1 MAGPASYA
9 EAVGGGKPSDTR
21 KFSSL
26 EKPRCFTCRKEE
38 GTIPLKC
45 KKHKLCMSCLKE
57 NCGTYG
63 PEKMDTC
70 PSAECAHPGSSP
82 PIWIYVDNSN
92 IWIGAKKLASKV
104 KGFQSSKD
112 HRVRINIGNLTDVVS
127 KSRDV
132 KTGTL
137 YGSEPPQIDSV
148 WDKIREHKHWTVKT
162 KKKSYLTHKEKEV
175 DAQLLVDVTEVACT
189 TPVSERSTI
198 VLITGDA
205 DMCPAVEKIMEYD
218 GWKVEIYTWQDSLSR
233 RLKTLSKRNE
243 NVICE
248 PLDNHM
254 TEVVFTNN
262 KFPVS
267 QYEIPKDCSAVLT
280 MEPGCF
286 PKRVIDSEWWNKLES
301 IAQWPVQYL
310 WIIKDDE
317 ETDDML
323 LVFSNTGEKVKYNV
337 SHLVQVVNDNNKDC
351 GSDSEPLLPHV
362 QKAETYID
370 YEKRLRNFATAVIQY
385 GRFKI
390 ADVGSRDSNYVL
402 RKKAGSADIVKS
414 PAFRREVHVVD
425 VNPTSLNASDP
436 SEKFKS
442 VPPTKVGGK
451 PKECYLGKN
460 CILGCKCEFPHSESD
475 KIFFEANRGKGM
487 PNRKTQLCKKFP
499 SCHKDPSKC
508 NYAHGDGD
516 GWCLTCRRHGHFMK
530 ACPRKDEWT
539 E

>member
-1 MAGPASYA
+1 MDGALSYA
-9 EAVGGGKPSDTR
+9 EAVARKPGHAR
-21 KFSSL
+21 IFSSL
-26 EKPRCFTCRKEE
+26 RCLHCPQE
-38 GTIPLKC
+38 GTIPLNC
-45 KKHKLCMSCLKE
+45 GKHKLCMSCLKK
-57 NCGTYG
+57 NCGNYG
-63 PEKMDTC
+63 LEKMDTC
-70 PSAECAHPGSSP
+70 PAAECTDPGSAP

-92 IWIGAKKLASKV
+92 IWIGAKRLASKV
-104 KGFQSSKD
+104 KGFQSYKD
-112 HRVRINIGNLTDVVS
+112 HRVRINIGNLTDVVA

-189 TPVSERSTI
+189 TPVSERGTI

-218 GWKVEIYTWQDSLSR
+218 GWKVEIYMWQDSLSS
-233 RLKTLSKRNE
+233 RLQKLSKTNE

-254 TEVVFTNN
+254 MDVVFTNN
-262 KFPVS
+262 KFPAT
-267 QYEIPKDCSAVLT
+267 QYAIPKECSAVLT

-286 PKRVIDSEWWNKLES
+286 PKRVIDSEWWKKLES

-310 WIIKDDE
+310 WIIKDDK

-323 LVFSNTGEKVKYNV
+323 LVFSHTGEKVKYNV
-337 SHLVQVVNDNNKDC
+337 SDLVQVVSDDC
-351 GSDSEPLLPHV
+351 ASDAEPLLAHV

-370 YEKRLRNFATAVIQY
+370 YAKRLRNFEAAVMKY

-390 ADVGSRDSNYVL
+390 ADIGSVSNYVL
-402 RKKAGSADIVKS
+402 RKTKGSSHVVKS

-425 VNPTSLNASDP
+425 TNPTSLNASDP
-436 SEKFKS
+436 SDKFKS

-460 CILGCKCEFPHSESD
+460 CILGQKCEFPHSASD
-475 KIFFEANRGKGM
+475 KIFFEANGGKGM
-487 PNRKTQLCKKFP
+487 PNRKTRVCRKYP
-499 SCHKDPSKC
+499 SCHKNPSMC
-508 NYAHGDGD
+508 NYAHGDRD
-516 GWCLTCRRHGHFMK
+516 GWCLICRQHGHFMK
-530 ACPRKDEWT
+530 ACPRRDEWT